1 MSEEYCGQDLSQFGC
16 SCGSE
21 LSAAYNGQQFTP
33 EDFKFSSSSERLSGV
48 ILKHAA
54 GLQPFMSDP
63 NISDR
68 NTSDSNAANAGATE
82 SAPAESLPTESTESF
97 KDIFSEYE
105 QSHRR
110 KAEPGSQRREA
121 TVIALTADSIVLDIG
136 FKTEGVLPLTA
147 FPADKPPKPGDK
159 LQVTI
164 KGRDPEGY
172 YELTRGK
179 VERPTDWA
187 SLEKAFA
194 EKSTII
200 GTVTG
205 LVKGGLSVDIGVRA
219 FMPASRSGTHDTAEL
234 EKLVEQE
241 IRCRIIKLDVDDEDV
256 VVDRRAIA
264 EDEERAG
271 KERRFSELKEGDV
284 VQGEVRSLTDYGA
297 FVDIGGADA
306 LLHVGEIA
314 WRRVAKPADVLST
327 GQQIEA
333 VIIKIDSDKHRV
345 AISIKQLQPHP
356 WDAVAGKYKPGE
368 RVHGT
373 VSRIADFGAFVEIE
387 PGIEGLIHI
396 SEMSWAKRV
405 RTPSDVVKPGD
416 TVEAVILG
424 VNAAERRISL
434 GLKQALGDPWAGAD
448 QKFAPGTVIEGPVTN
463 LTKFGAFV
471 QLAEGVEGMIHI
483 SEISAEKRINHPQ
496 EVLRSGQVVKAQVL
510 ALDTEK
516 RLIRLSMKQLVS
528 TGLDEYLAEHKEGD
542 VVTGRF
548 IEVSEGRVRVEL
560 GEGVQAICR
569 MPVENS
575 AKEKSTVPSPSSSS
589 SAKPDL
595 SSLGSMLQARWKR
608 GAPTAEAKPEAMRAG
623 QVREFRIAKL
633 DPAAKKIELEMS

>member
-1 MSEEYCGQDLSQFGC
+1 MS
-16 SCGSE
+16 
-21 LSAAYNGQQFTP
+21 NP
-33 EDFKFSSSSERLSGV
+33 ETSSNPS
-48 ILKHAA
+48 
-54 GLQPFMSDP
+54 MSDP
-63 NISDR
+63 DA
-68 NTSDSNAANAGATE
+68 SNPGTPQSAPAAASAE
-82 SAPAESLPTESTESF
+82 SVPAESLPAESF

-105 QSHRR
+105 QSHSR
-110 KAEPGSQRREA
+110 KSEPGSQRREG
-121 TVIALTADSIVLDIG
+121 TVIAATVDSIVLDIG
-136 FKTEGVLPLTA
+136 FKTEGVLPLSA

-159 LQVTI
+159 VQVTI

-205 LVKGGLSVDIGVRA
+205 VIKGGLSVDIGVRA
-219 FMPASRSGTHDTAEL
+219 FMPASRSGTHDASEL

-241 IRCRIIKLDVDDEDV
+241 IRCRIIKLDVADEDV

-271 KERRFSELKEGDV
+271 KERRYSELKEGDT

-306 LLHVGEIA
+306 LLHVGEIS
-314 WRRVAKPADVLST
+314 WRRVNKPSDVLST

-345 AISIKQLQPHP
+345 AISMKQLQPHP
-356 WDAVAGKYKPGE
+356 WDAVAEKYKAGE
-368 RVHGT
+368 RVRGAIT
-373 VSRIADFGAFVEIE
+373 RIADFGAFVELE

-405 RTPSDVVKPGD
+405 RNPSDIVKPGE

-434 GLKQALGDPWAGAD
+434 GLKQALGDPWVGAA
-448 QKFAPGTVIEGPVTN
+448 QKYAPGTVIEGPVTN
-463 LTKFGAFV
+463 IMKFGAFV
-471 QLAEGVEGMIHI
+471 QLTEGVEGMIHV

-496 EVLRSGQVVKAQVL
+496 EVLKVGQVVKAQVL

-516 RLIRLSMKQLVS
+516 RLIRLSMKQLVP

-542 VVTGRF
+542 VVTGRVV
-548 IEVSEGRVRVEL
+548 EVSQGRARVEL
-560 GEGVQAICR
+560 GEGVVATCR
-569 MPVENS
+569 IPAEGA
-575 AKEKSTVPSPSSSS
+575 AKENKPAEPAPSSSS
-589 SAKPDL
+589 KPDL
-595 SSLGSMLQARWKR
+595 SSLGSMLQARWKSG
-608 GAPTAEAKPEAMRAG
+608 GAEETKPEASRTG
-623 QVREFRIAKL
+623 QIRKFRISKL
-633 DPAAKKIELEMS
+633 DPATKVIELELE

>member
-1 MSEEYCGQDLSQFGC
+1 MSEPST
-16 SCGSE
+16 SNPNTSN
-21 LSAAYNGQQFTP
+21 SSTP
-33 EDFKFSSSSERLSGV
+33 EPTPASE
-48 ILKHAA
+48 
-54 GLQPFMSDP
+54 
-63 NISDR
+63 
-68 NTSDSNAANAGATE
+68 
-82 SAPAESLPTESTESF
+82 PAESF

-105 QSHRR
+105 QSHSR
-110 KAEPGSQRREA
+110 KKEPAAQGREG
-121 TVIALTADSIVLDIG
+121 TVIAVTADSIILDIG

-159 LQVTI
+159 VQVTI

-194 EKSTII
+194 EKSTIM

-205 LVKGGLSVDIGVRA
+205 VVKGGLSVDIGVRA
-219 FMPASRSGTHDTAEL
+219 FMPASRSGTRDASEM

-241 IRCRIIKLDVDDEDV
+241 IRCRIIKLDVEEEDV

-264 EDEERAG
+264 EDEVRAG
-271 KERRFSELKEGDV
+271 KERRFSELKEGDI
-284 VQGEVRSLTDYGA
+284 VQGEIRSLTDYGA

-306 LLHVGEIA
+306 LLHVGEIS
-314 WRRVAKPADVLST
+314 WRRVNKPSDVLSA

-333 VIIKIDSDKHRV
+333 VIVKIDSDKRRV
-345 AISIKQLQPHP
+345 AISMKQLQPHP
-356 WDAVAGKYKPGE
+356 WDAVAEKYKAGE
-368 RVHGT
+368 RVRGT
-373 VSRIADFGAFVEIE
+373 VTRIADFGAFVEIE

-405 RTPSDVVKPGD
+405 KTPGDVVKPGE

-424 VNAAERRISL
+424 VNTAERRISL
-434 GLKQALGDPWAGAD
+434 GLKQALGDPWAGAA
-448 QKFAPGTVIEGPVTN
+448 QKFPPGTAIEGPVTS

-471 QLAEGVEGMIHI
+471 QLAEGVEGMIHV

-496 EVLRSGQVVKAQVL
+496 EVLKAGQVVKAQVL
-510 ALDTEK
+510 ALDTER
-516 RLIRLSMKQLVS
+516 RLIRLSMKQLIP

-542 VVTGRF
+542 IVTGRM
-548 IEVSEGRVRVEL
+548 IEVSEGCARVEL
-560 GEGVQAICR
+560 GEGVVATCQIPEER
-569 MPVENS
+569 P
-575 AKEKSTVPSPSSSS
+575 AKEANEDKRAEPDSPPS

-595 SSLGSMLQARWKR
+595 SSLGSMLQARWKS
-608 GAPTAEAKPEAMRAG
+608 GAPASGAKPEAARTG
-623 QVREFRIAKL
+623 QIRKFRIAKL
-633 DPAAKKIELEMS
+633 DPATKNIQLELE

>member
-1 MSEEYCGQDLSQFGC
+1 MTDPE
-16 SCGSE
+16 
-21 LSAAYNGQQFTP
+21 TP
-33 EDFKFSSSSERLSGV
+33 NPS
-48 ILKHAA
+48 
-54 GLQPFMSDP
+54 MSDP
-63 NISDR
+63 NTPEP
-68 NTSDSNAANAGATE
+68 NTSGSGTPEPTPANP
-82 SAPAESLPTESTESF
+82 PAESF

-105 QSHRR
+105 QSHSR
-110 KAEPGSQRREA
+110 KREPGSQRREG
-121 TVIALTADSIVLDIG
+121 TVIAVTADSIVLDIG

-147 FPADKPPKPGDK
+147 FPADKLPKPGDK
-159 LQVTI
+159 VQVTV

-187 SLEKAFA
+187 SLEKAFV
-194 EKSTII
+194 EKSTIM

-205 LVKGGLSVDIGVRA
+205 VVKGGLSVDVGVRA
-219 FMPASRSGTHDTAEL
+219 FMPASRSGTRDASEL

-241 IRCRIIKLDVDDEDV
+241 IRCRIIKLDVAEEDV

-271 KERRFSELKEGDV
+271 KERRYSELKEGDTV
-284 VQGEVRSLTDYGA
+284 RGEVRSLTDYGA

-306 LLHVGEIA
+306 LLHVGEIS
-314 WRRVAKPADVLST
+314 WRRVNKPSDVLST

-333 VIIKIDSDKHRV
+333 RIIKIDSDKHRV
-345 AISIKQLQPHP
+345 AISMKQLQPHP
-356 WDAVAGKYKPGE
+356 WDAVAEKYKAGE
-368 RVHGT
+368 RVRGT
-373 VSRIADFGAFVEIE
+373 VTRLTDYGAFVEID

-405 RTPSDVVKPGD
+405 KTPSDIVKPGE

-434 GLKQALGDPWAGAD
+434 GLKQALGDPWAGAA
-448 QKFAPGTVIEGPVTN
+448 QKYAPGTVIEGPVTS

-471 QLAEGVEGMIHI
+471 QLSEGVEGMIHV

-496 EVLRSGQVVKAQVL
+496 EVLKAGQVVKAQVL

-516 RLIRLSMKQLVS
+516 RLIRLSMKQLVP

-542 VVTGRF
+542 VVTGRMT
-548 IEVSEGRVRVEL
+548 EVSAGRARVEL
-560 GEGVQAICR
+560 GEGVVATCR
-569 MPVENS
+569 IPEERPAKPEKEDKS
-575 AKEKSTVPSPSSSS
+575 AEPSSSS
-589 SAKPDL
+589 SSKRPDL
-595 SSLGSMLQARWKR
+595 SSLGSMLQARWKS
-608 GAPTAEAKPEAMRAG
+608 GAAADETKPEAMRTG
-623 QVREFRIAKL
+623 QIRKFRIAKL
-633 DPAAKKIELEMS
+633 DPAAKKIELELE

>member
-1 MSEEYCGQDLSQFGC
+1 MSEP
-16 SCGSE
+16 
-21 LSAAYNGQQFTP
+21 NT
-33 EDFKFSSSSERLSGV
+33 
-48 ILKHAA
+48 
-54 GLQPFMSDP
+54 SDP
-63 NISDR
+63 NTSEA
-68 NTSDSNAANAGATE
+68 NTSNHDTPDSTPAAEPTE
-82 SAPAESLPTESTESF
+82 SSSTESF

-105 QSHRR
+105 QSHSR
-110 KAEPGSQRREA
+110 KSEAGNQRREG
-121 TVIALTADSIVLDIG
+121 TVITLTADSIILDIG

-159 LQVTI
+159 VQVTV

-200 GTVTG
+200 GTVTAV
-205 LVKGGLSVDIGVRA
+205 VKGGLSVDVGVRA
-219 FMPASRSGTHDTAEL
+219 FMPASRSGTRDASEL

-241 IRCRIIKLDVDDEDV
+241 IRCRIIKLDVAEEDV

-271 KERRFSELKEGDV
+271 KQRRFSELKEGDT

-306 LLHVGEIA
+306 LLHVGEIS
-314 WRRVAKPADVLST
+314 WRRVNKPSDVLST

-333 VIIKIDSDKHRV
+333 VIIKIDSDKRRI
-345 AISIKQLQPHP
+345 AISMKQLQPHP
-356 WDAVAGKYKPGE
+356 WDAVAEKYKAGE

-373 VSRIADFGAFVEIE
+373 VTRLTDYGAFVELD

-405 RTPSDVVKPGD
+405 RTPSDVVKPGE
-416 TVEAVILG
+416 TVEAVILA
-424 VNAAERRISL
+424 VNAGERRISL
-434 GLKQALGDPWAGAD
+434 GLKQTLGDPWAGVA
-448 QKFAPGTVIEGPVTN
+448 QKFAPGTVIEGPVTS

-471 QLAEGVEGMIHI
+471 QLTEGVEGMIHV

-496 EVLRSGQVVKAQVL
+496 EVLRAGQVVKAQVL

-516 RLIRLSMKQLVS
+516 RIIRLSMKQLVP

-542 VVTGRF
+542 IVTGRLVE
-548 IEVSEGRVRVEL
+548 ISEGLARVEL
-560 GEGVQAICR
+560 GEGVLATCR
-569 MPVENS
+569 MPEERR
-575 AKEKSTVPSPSSSS
+575 AKPAQEDKRAEPDSPSSSS
-589 SAKPDL
+589 SNSAKPDL
-595 SSLGSMLQARWKR
+595 SSIGSMLQARWKS
-608 GAPTAEAKPEAMRAG
+608 GAAADEAKPETVRTG
-623 QVREFRIAKL
+623 QIRKFRIAKL
-633 DPAAKKIELEMS
+633 DPEAKKIELALE